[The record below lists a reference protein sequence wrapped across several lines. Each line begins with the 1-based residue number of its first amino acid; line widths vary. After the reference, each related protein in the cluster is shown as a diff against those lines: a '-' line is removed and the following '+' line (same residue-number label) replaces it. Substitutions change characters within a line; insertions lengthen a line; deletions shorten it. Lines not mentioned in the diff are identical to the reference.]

1 MRTPADVLSDV
12 ASIIAT
18 RGELHG
24 NWDENMT
31 CIARLWSSYLGQQVE
46 AHNVGVMLALVKVGR
61 MAGGTF
67 NRDDYD
73 DLVGYAAIAA
83 AIAEKDVSG

>member
-1 MRTPADVLSDV
+1 LRTPGDVLSDV

-18 RGELHG
+18 RGESHG

-31 CIARLWSSYLGQQVE
+31 CIARLWSAYLGQPVE

-67 NRDDYD
+67 NRDDYED
-73 DLVGYAAIAA
+73 MVGYAAIAA
-83 AIAEKDVSG
+83 AIAHKVD

>member
-1 MRTPADVLSDV
+1 MSTPADVLSDV

-18 RGELHG
+18 RGESHG
-24 NWDENMT
+24 NWDDNMT
-31 CIARLWSSYLGQQVE
+31 CIAGLWSAYLGQPVE

-83 AIAEKDVSG
+83 AIAHKVD

>member
-1 MRTPADVLSDV
+1 MRTPGDVLADV

-18 RGELHG
+18 RGESHG

-31 CIARLWSSYLGQQVE
+31 CIARLWSAYLGQPLQLE
-46 AHNVGVMLALVKVGR
+46 AREVGVMLALVKVGR

-83 AIAEKDVSG
+83 AIAHKVD

>member
-1 MRTPADVLSDV
+1 LLTPGDVLADV

-31 CIARLWSSYLGQQVE
+31 CIAGLWSAYLGQPVE

-67 NRDDYD
+67 NSDDYND
-73 DLVGYAAIAA
+73 MVGYAAIAA
-83 AIAEKDVSG
+83 AIAHKVD